1 MNEAKDTDVA
11 SEAQGRE
18 VVVQKSHLLSETNVP
33 EKIPLKV
40 INLTHQTATGVKDR
54 RMLVFNYA
62 PNVGFELGEHIDM
75 IIIRT

>member
-33 EKIPLKV
+33 DKVALKV
-40 INLTHQTATGVKDR
+40 INLTHQAATGVKDR
-54 RMLVFNYA
+54 RMLVFNYS
-62 PNVGFELGEHIDM
+62 PNVGLELGDYLDM
-75 IIIRT
+75 IVKH